1 MSAIFVSYRPQ
12 DQPDWLLS
20 QVRARVQKDVAVDWV
35 EAGGSLESCQMV
47 LVMIGPQWLSA
58 ADAEGRPLI
67 EDPNDHVHATLKRAL
82 ERGLRLVPVLL
93 DGTPM
98 PRSQALPAAFQ
109 ALVRRPAMSLH
120 PERLDADMGMLVSMI
135 RRTLESSFGSVLAS
149 SVSAHRQE
157 KGGSSPPPP
166 PPPLS
171 SSPPVAP
178 VAPVVPVVQPV
189 TPPAAP
195 PAPLRGLPQPEDLP
209 ELAHLFAPPPPP
221 PLQPSSPPPSVA
233 MSSPA
238 MAASAEVAASP
249 PLPSVPPPA
258 LAPVRPPTVSSADRR
273 ERRRARQ
280 VQKRRTLVVRLGL
293 GVGAFV
299 LMVAL
304 AAMAWML
311 LHRLVRSDSAPQASA
326 QPMKSADSAVVL
338 SPPPQAASAKSA
350 ALPPL
355 TPGQTFRDCAAPT
368 CPLMVVLPAGRFSM
382 GSSAPGIGAYDD
394 ERPAHEVSVRKV
406 AIGRFEVTFQEW
418 DLCVQEKECLHW
430 PSDEGWGREN
440 RPVINVSWEDVQRY
454 LKWLSQ
460 KTGQVYR
467 LPTEAEWEYAA
478 RAGSTTHYAFGD
490 DEKMLSDY
498 AWFSGNSGN
507 QSHPVGEKKPNAFG
521 LYDMHGGAWEWVQDC
536 WHPNYQGAPTHG
548 GAWETDCK
556 GGNRHTVRGGGW
568 NDTARVVRSTY
579 RYGYLSD
586 GRSLSQGFRVARE
599 LSP

>member
-1 MSAIFVSYRPQ
+1 MPAIFVSYRPQ
-12 DQPDWLLS
+12 DQPDWLLA

-67 EDPNDHVHATLKRAL
+67 EDPDDPVHATLKRAL
-82 ERGLRLVPVLL
+82 DRGLRLVPVLL

-98 PRSQALPAAFQ
+98 PRSQELPVAFQ

-120 PERLDADMGMLVSMI
+120 PQRLDADMGMLVSMI

-149 SVSAHRQE
+149 SVLVHNQHE
-157 KGGSSPPPP
+157 K
-166 PPPLS
+166 
-171 SSPPVAP
+171 A
-178 VAPVVPVVQPV
+178 
-189 TPPAAP
+189 
-195 PAPLRGLPQPEDLP
+195 
-209 ELAHLFAPPPPP
+209 APPPPP
-221 PLQPSSPPPSVA
+221 PSVVVPPPVVSPAVPVTPSSPAPLRALPEPEELPELANLFAPAPPPLAAIVPPPPSVSVTPPPPA
-233 MSSPA
+233 VPVSVASSTQARSMPPPA
-238 MAASAEVAASP
+238 MAS
-249 PLPSVPPPA
+249 
-258 LAPVRPPTVSSADRR
+258 VRPPPVSSADRR

-280 VQKRRTLVVRLGL
+280 VQKRRTLVVRIGF

-299 LMVAL
+299 LLIAL
-304 AAMAWML
+304 AGLGWML
-311 LHRLVRSDSAPQASA
+311 LHRLIRSGDASA
-326 QPMKSADSAVVL
+326 QTAEAVKAADSAVVL
-338 SPPPQAASAKSA
+338 SLPPQVASAKPA

-355 TPGQTFRDCAAPT
+355 TPGQAFRDCAAPT
-368 CPLMVVLPAGRFSM
+368 CPLMVVLPAGHFSM

-406 AIGRFEVTFQEW
+406 ALGRFEVTFQEW
-418 DLCVQEKECLHW
+418 EACFQDKECLHW

-478 RAGSTTHYAFGD
+478 RAGSTTNYAFGN
-490 DEKMLSDY
+490 DEKDLNDY
-498 AWFSGNSGN
+498 VWFSGNSGN

-521 LYDMHGGAWEWVQDC
+521 LHDMHGSVWEWVQDC
-536 WHPNYQGAPTHG
+536 WHPNYQGAPTT
-548 GAWETDCK
+548 GAAWDTDCR
-556 GGNRHTVRGGGW
+556 GGNRRTVRGGGW

-599 LSP
+599 LNP